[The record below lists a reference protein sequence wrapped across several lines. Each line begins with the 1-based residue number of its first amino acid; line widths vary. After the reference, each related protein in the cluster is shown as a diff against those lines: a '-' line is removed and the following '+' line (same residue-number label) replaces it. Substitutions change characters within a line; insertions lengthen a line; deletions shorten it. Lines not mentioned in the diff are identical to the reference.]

1 MKARWIALTLTL
13 MLAAYALLRVTTLD
27 LLIAVGSAALLLA
40 VGRRSGLS
48 WADLGLARTTLAR
61 GVRWALVSAAVVAAG
76 YVIVAITPL
85 HVLLEDSRFDDGWRD
100 AVWRAA
106 VIVPLGTVFME
117 EIAFRG
123 VLWSQLR
130 SRWSTAWATAG
141 SSLIFGV
148 WHALPALRF
157 AETNEGAE
165 SVASGTLAVI
175 GTVIVTMLVTAA
187 AGIVLCELRRRSDS
201 LIAPIGLH
209 WAANAFG
216 VLAVAAV
223 AS

>member
-1 MKARWIALTLTL
+1 MKMRWIALTLAL
-13 MLAAYALLRVTTLD
+13 MFAAYTLLRVTTVD
-27 LLIAVGSAALLLA
+27 LLVAVGSAALLLA
-40 VGRRSGLS
+40 IGRQSGLS
-48 WADLGLARTTLAR
+48 WADLGLARDTLGR
-61 GVRWALVSAAVVAAG
+61 GARWALVSAAVIAVG
-76 YVIVAITPL
+76 YLIVALTPL
-85 HVLLEDSRFDDGWRD
+85 HVLLEDSRFDEGWR
-100 AVWRAA
+100 AAAWRAA
-106 VIVPLGTVFME
+106 VIVPLGTVLWE

-130 SRWSTAWATAG
+130 SRWSAAWATAA
-141 SSLIFGV
+141 SSLIFGL

-175 GTVIVTMLVTAA
+175 GTVVVTMLVTAL
-187 AGIVLCELRRRSDS
+187 AGVVLCELRRRSDS
-201 LIAPIGLH
+201 LLAPIGLH

-223 AS
+223 AN